1 MNQIDAA
8 KEKSVIKVDELRR
21 VLKNDDVTFTIVVGG
36 SLARGEA
43 SDESDIDYFFFGDD
57 EASVERAKDFLRSKE
72 SEISAIV
79 GKAPSADGAF
89 GSAACETRQALI
101 TDIGGNNDEN
111 EKITRR
117 ILFLLEGAWLT
128 SRGTFE
134 RYRRDV
140 LNRYVSEHV
149 ESHHLTRFLLNDVI
163 RYYRTIC
170 VDFEFKTVEKNKE
183 WGLRYIKLRYSRQ
196 FLYFSGIVAIAQ
208 TVGLHPSAKVERL
221 IELFDLT
228 PIDRVRTICG
238 TSADEAL
245 QLYDNFLQKISSGET
260 RKALN
265 AVSQDKLTHSE
276 DFKDLQSKGRAF
288 TIALSKILDG
298 TYGPQHPIHKAL
310 LF

>member
-1 MNQIDAA
+1 MPYIETA
-8 KEKSVIKVDELRR
+8 KQNSVKKVEELRR
-21 VLKNDDVTFTIVVGG
+21 VLKNDDTTFTIVVGG

-72 SEISAIV
+72 IEIAAIV

-101 TDIGGNNDEN
+101 TDIGGNNDDN
-111 EKITRR
+111 AKITRR
-117 ILFLLEGAWLT
+117 ILFLLEGSWLT
-128 SRGTFE
+128 SPDTFK
-134 RYRRDV
+134 RYRRAV
-140 LNRYVSEHV
+140 LSRYVSEHV
-149 ESHHLTRFLLNDVI
+149 EPHHLTRFLLNDVI

-208 TVGLHPSAKVERL
+208 TVGLSPLAKVERL

-228 PIDRVRTICG
+228 PIERVRTICG

-245 QLYDNFLQKISSGET
+245 RLYDNFLQKISSGAT
-260 RKALN
+260 RTELN
-265 AVSQDKLTHSE
+265 TVGQDRQTHTE
-276 DFKDLQSKGRAF
+276 DFKDLQSKGRLF
-288 TIALSKILDG
+288 TAELSKILDG

-310 LF
+310 VF